1 MANKTPQ
8 RSKHSARPAKT
19 AAPRAE
25 EHIHTV
31 KSEKRRSEKRRSE
44 KREARSEKREAR
56 SEKREARSE
65 KREARSEKRE
75 ARSETLPRRP
85 PCNQQARSTISGC
98 RHRRVGRRPGGV
110 NRPSQ
115 TPAVRFRYG
124 VCADSAP

>member
-1 MANKTPQ
+1 MANMIPQ
-8 RSKHSARPAKT
+8 RSKHSARLAKT
-19 AAPRAE
+19 AAARAE
-25 EHIHTV
+25 EHIHTA
-31 KSEKRRSEKRRSE
+31 KSEKRK
-44 KREARSEKREAR
+44 
-56 SEKREARSE
+56 ARSE

>member
-31 KSEKRRSEKRRSE
+31 KSEKRRSEKR
-44 KREARSEKREAR
+44 EARSEKREAR

-75 ARSETLPRRP
+75 ASSEKREARSEKRDSPSTP
-85 PCNQQARSTISGC
+85 PLQSTGQK
-98 RHRRVGRRPGGV
+98 HY
-110 NRPSQ
+110 
-115 TPAVRFRYG
+115 FRL
-124 VCADSAP
+124 SA

>member
-44 KREARSEKREAR
+44 KRR

-85 PCNQQARSTISGC
+85 PGNQQARSTISGC

>member
-31 KSEKRRSEKRRSE
+31 KSEKRRSEKREARSE

-85 PCNQQARSTISGC
+85 PCTQQARSNTSGC
-98 RHRRVGRRPGGV
+98 RHRRVGRRAGGV
-110 NRPSQ
+110 NRH
-115 TPAVRFRYG
+115 
-124 VCADSAP
+124 

>member
-31 KSEKRRSEKRRSE
+31 KSEKRRSEKR
-44 KREARSEKREAR
+44 EARSEKREAR

-65 KREARSEKRE
+65 KREARSEKRDSPSTPPLQSTGQKHYFRLSAS
-75 ARSETLPRRP
+75 ARRQAAWRR
-85 PCNQQARSTISGC
+85 
-98 RHRRVGRRPGGV
+98 
-110 NRPSQ
+110 
-115 TPAVRFRYG
+115 
-124 VCADSAP
+124 